1 MSTDRKE
8 SQIEF
13 TAISVN
19 DPIDVAGSK
28 GATGLQLS
36 TNTPQSSCKDKCE
49 SLVENALEK
58 ITKILDDADLQNNSV
73 DSQDLHKYKAKIP
86 ILFLYVAAFVASFAG
101 LFSYSFTTDMST
113 KYLSPKDPKAPDS
126 PNCKSDQISITGVY
140 QIDTYGNWQ
149 GAEEFQSSRVA
160 YEVRFQGFNG
170 SYNDWK
176 TISGEFEK
184 DLNRVRETSLGMRNG
199 HGDIAYSLL
208 IPASYSFF

>member
-73 DSQDLHKYKAKIP
+73 DSQDLHKYKAKNSNIIP
-86 ILFLYVAAFVASFAG
+86 IRRSLCGVFCRIIFVQLY
-101 LFSYSFTTDMST
+101 
-113 KYLSPKDPKAPDS
+113 
-126 PNCKSDQISITGVY
+126 
-140 QIDTYGNWQ
+140 
-149 GAEEFQSSRVA
+149 
-160 YEVRFQGFNG
+160 
-170 SYNDWK
+170 
-176 TISGEFEK
+176 
-184 DLNRVRETSLGMRNG
+184 NG
-199 HGDIAYSLL
+199 HVN
-208 IPASYSFF
+208 